1 MFWGEL
7 IGDVTVAI
15 GDDDGDNGLEN
26 FLFGESDLDLRLL
39 VGLTKF
45 EITNLLALVGVAVSY
60 GGDGGAVLALLVLI
74 FKSSLYDLLQAAT
87 LKVLA
92 SWNNSKLRDL
102 VCEGPI

>member
-1 MFWGEL
+1 ME
-7 IGDVTVAI
+7 
-15 GDDDGDNGLEN
+15 
-26 FLFGESDLDLRLL
+26 
-39 VGLTKF
+39 
-45 EITNLLALVGVAVSY
+45 
-60 GGDGGAVLALLVLI
+60 DGGAVLALLVLI